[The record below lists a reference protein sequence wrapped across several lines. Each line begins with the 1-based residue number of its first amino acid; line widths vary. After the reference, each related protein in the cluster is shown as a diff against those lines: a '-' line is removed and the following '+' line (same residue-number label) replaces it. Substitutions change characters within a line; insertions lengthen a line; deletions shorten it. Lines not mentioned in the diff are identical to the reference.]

1 MSMINDYNHTLPN
14 LELSILGKVRI
25 LEKRRLFLQRG
36 FYSGVSSV
44 SLLATIFSLKYIND
58 TLVVSGVCD
67 YISMVFYDYSVV
79 YYWKELLLSI
89 AESLPFLTFALAMS
103 VVSLFMWSTVKS
115 IKIYDIRY

>member
-1 MSMINDYNHTLPN
+1 MINDYNHTLPN